1 MVSSNGKYLL
11 LTSPNMQNQSYG
23 ALGKKKSNFLF
34 SFSCHVV
41 CPCSLL
47 PAPFDSCSVKRTAK
61 SSSALMTAPPNSP
74 TWSSW
79 WSSTSSTEGCCLV
92 NSNTRAPSWPYDIFG
107 SSDPRDP
114 YHLTWLCLKQTKQ
127 QEPFCWLVVFVISMK
142 SWWIDWCFVVV
153 ILYCHESTGDC
164 WLVGFVLVCMDVWGV
179 GCTTCSWGSSVKKRE
194 DKEKQT
200 LPFESMLLQN
210 LPQSCCP

>member
-1 MVSSNGKYLL
+1 MVLW
-11 LTSPNMQNQSYG
+11 
-23 ALGKKKSNFLF
+23 KKKESNFLF

-47 PAPFDSCSVKRTAK
+47 PAPFDSCSVRRTAK

-79 WSSTSSTEGCCLV
+79 WSSTSSTEECCLV
-92 NSNTRAPSWPYDIFG
+92 NSNTHAPSWPYDILG
-107 SSDPRDP
+107 SSDPHDP

-127 QEPFCWLVVFVISMK
+127 QEPFCWLVLFVFISMK

-153 ILYCHESTGDC
+153 ILYCHESAGDC
-164 WLVGFVLVCMDVWGV
+164 SLVGFVLVCMDVWGV
-179 GCTTCSWGSSVKKRE
+179 GCTTHEV
-194 DKEKQT
+194 
-200 LPFESMLLQN
+200 
-210 LPQSCCP
+210 PQSRREKIKKNKHCRLNQCCCKIFHNHAAHSHQ